1 MIELEYQLGYPY
13 PPAVIFAVLA
23 NVADYPA
30 WQSDVLAAR
39 VQGGGPARPGAE
51 VSVVRKVL
59 GRSEYFRMYVDE
71 YEQDRELTLK
81 TGTDASPL
89 LTHAFRLKPAV
100 TRDCCWLSLRVNLAG
115 APSLAEP
122 VAEASL
128 LYRVIEAFD
137 GLRSY
142 LASTHVSHLR
152 LPESLSEEQPPRKA
166 S

>member
-1 MIELEYQLGYPY
+1 MIELDYQLGYPY
-13 PPAVIFAVLA
+13 PAAVVFAVLA
-23 NVADYPA
+23 DVADYPA
-30 WQSDVLAAR
+30 WQSVVLAVR
-39 VQGGGPARPGAE
+39 VHGGGRARAGAE

-71 YEQDRELTLK
+71 YEQDRGLTLK
-81 TGTDASPL
+81 TVTDASPL
-89 LTHAFRLKPAV
+89 LTHAFRLKPAAR
-100 TRDCCWLSLRVNLAG
+100 RDCCWLSLRMTFTG

-122 VAEASL
+122 LAEASL

-142 LASTHVSHLR
+142 LVTAHAGHPGV
-152 LPESLSEEQPPRKA
+152 PELLSNEQSPRKA